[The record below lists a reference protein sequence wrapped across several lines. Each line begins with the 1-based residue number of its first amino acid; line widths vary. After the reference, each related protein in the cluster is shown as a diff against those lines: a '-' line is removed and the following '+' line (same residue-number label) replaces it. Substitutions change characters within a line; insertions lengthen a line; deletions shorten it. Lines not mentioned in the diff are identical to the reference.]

1 MVGPDTEL
9 APMTSQAVEST
20 GPGSD
25 EPLGAEPAPVP
36 TRPGA
41 GAYGLDRGRI
51 ARAGVLNLV
60 GAGVSVVATFALTIV
75 VTRNTTHDVAGAYF
89 ILTSVFLIL
98 QAAKLGADSGAVY
111 MLAQHQA
118 LGETNRLRAAM
129 RVAYVPVAVFSLAL
143 TAVVWILAPWLSG
156 ELLGTASTSAVTAFR
171 VFALC
176 LPFSVVGLV
185 AQSGARGL
193 GTTVP
198 YVAME
203 RVVRP
208 GLQLVGAVVVVLTLG
223 AASWTGLAGSFSLPY
238 ILTGVISVPWL
249 IKLRRKAERRAGQEP
264 SPTSRADWT
273 GFWKFS
279 GPRAGTGLL
288 TLGLQRLDV
297 VIIGVLRG
305 TTDAAYYTAATR
317 FLVVGQTI
325 ANALSVA
332 VQHRFSALMARGERA
347 DANKL
352 YQMTTTWLILLTWP
366 FYLTWAVLA
375 HRLMGLFGAGY
386 SSAYV
391 VGIVLAMAMLVGTA
405 CGMVSMV
412 LDMSGNTGV
421 TLAQTALALT
431 VDVVLD
437 LLLVPKYGPLGAAVG
452 WATAICLNNLL
463 PLATLYRRYRLFPI
477 GRGGMIAMSASVA
490 CFVLVPLGVRW
501 IAGDSV
507 IASAAS
513 LLGGVIVYAACVW
526 RARATLDLAGLRAL
540 RRRAR
545 S

>member
-1 MVGPDTEL
+1 
-9 APMTSQAVEST
+9 MTSQAEEQSPTVTVPPSATEPKI
-20 GPGSD
+20 PGQ
-25 EPLGAEPAPVP
+25 
-36 TRPGA
+36 
-41 GAYGLDRGRI
+41 GAYGFDRNRI
-51 ARAGVLNLV
+51 ARAGALNLV
-60 GAGVSVVATFALTIV
+60 GAAVSVVATFGLTIV
-75 VTRNTTHDVAGAYF
+75 VTRNTTQQVAGAYF

-111 MLAQHQA
+111 MLAQHRA
-118 LGETNRLRAAM
+118 LGQTNRIRAAM
-129 RVAYVPVAVFSLAL
+129 RVAYVPISVVSVAFTIAIWLM
-143 TAVVWILAPWLSG
+143 APWLSR
-156 ELLGTASTSAVTAFR
+156 ELLSTDSSAAVTSLR
-171 VFALC
+171 IFALC

-208 GLQLVGAVVVVLTLG
+208 GLQLAGAAVVVVTLG

-249 IKLRRKAERRAGQEP
+249 IALRKRAERRAGQAP
-264 SPTSRADWT
+264 LPTSRDDWT

-297 VIIGVLRG
+297 VIIGILRG
-305 TTDAAYYTAATR
+305 TKDAAYYTAATR

-325 ANALSVA
+325 SNALSVA
-332 VQHRFSALMARGERA
+332 VQHRFSALMARGERG

-366 FYLTWAVLA
+366 FYLSWAVLA
-375 HRLMGLFGAGY
+375 HRLMALFGH
-386 SSAYV
+386 AYQATFN
-391 VGIVLAMAMLVGTA
+391 VGIILALAMLVGTA

-431 VDVVLD
+431 ADIVID
-437 LLLVPKYGPLGAAVG
+437 LLLVPKYGPLGAAIG
-452 WATAICLNNLL
+452 WATAIGLNNLL

-477 GRGGMIAMSASVA
+477 GRGGLIAMGASVA
-490 CFVLVPLGVRW
+490 CFVVIPFATRLAFGDTVVTAVGAFAVGC
-501 IAGDSV
+501 IA
-507 IASAAS
+507 
-513 LLGGVIVYAACVW
+513 YAVLVW
-526 RARATLDLAGLRAL
+526 RARTALELAGLRAL
-540 RRRAR
+540 RRRGTK
-545 S
+545 